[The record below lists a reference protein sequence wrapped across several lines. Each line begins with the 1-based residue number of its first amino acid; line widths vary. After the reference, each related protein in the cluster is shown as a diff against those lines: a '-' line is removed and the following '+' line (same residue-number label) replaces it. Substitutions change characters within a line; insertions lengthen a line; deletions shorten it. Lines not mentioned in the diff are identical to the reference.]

1 MLLSSVAETMFWTGR
16 YIERANA
23 LSRTVQGYERLCLD
37 LPGARSLDFRPLL
50 GLVGRESRASTE
62 LARDVSA
69 LLGVLVL
76 DPNNPSSV
84 KGALGRARENLRQ
97 ARVMTPPKV
106 WETLNAL
113 FVDLSRTDGEHVPA
127 IMGVLEKVAFACD
140 RIEGELDAS
149 MTRDGAYS
157 FLRMGRHVERTD
169 MLLRTMSALLP
180 TLGTIGI
187 SRAYDDVRSLGFLRL
202 IGAHSMYSR
211 RHHARAELRTILAFL
226 VLEAT
231 FPRSVIHALHVIDR
245 ELLGLPLQQ
254 KPRNAV
260 QFSIEQAHAL
270 GASAPDELS
279 ARLASMLA
287 SLETLHDAICGA
299 YFPAE
304 PASAPADGVTNVGA
318 PGPVAE
324 QTEVPGA
331 SSSAQRAAGREQ
343 ASALP
348 TSGG

>member
-50 GLVGRESRASTE
+50 GLVGRESLGSTD
-62 LARDVSA
+62 AVRDASA
-69 LLGVLVL
+69 LLAGLVL

-84 KGALGRARENLRQ
+84 KGSLGRARENLRQ

-106 WETLNAL
+106 WETLNTL
-113 FVDLSRTDGEHVPA
+113 FLNLSSTDGEHVPA
-127 IMGVLEKVAFACD
+127 IMGVLENVAFACD
-140 RIEGELDAS
+140 RIEGELEAS

-157 FLRMGRHVERTD
+157 FLRMGRYVERTD
-169 MLLRTMSALLP
+169 MFLRTMSALLP
-180 TLGTIGI
+180 ALGTIDPG
-187 SRAYDDVRSLGFLRL
+187 RAYDDVRWLGFLRL

-211 RHHARAELRTILAFL
+211 RHHAHVELRTILAFL
-226 VLEAT
+226 VLDAA
-231 FPRSVIHALHVIDR
+231 FPRSVVHALHVIDH

-254 KPRNAV
+254 RPRNAV

-270 GASAPDELS
+270 GASGPDELA
-279 ARLASMLA
+279 ARLASTLE
-287 SLETLHDAICGA
+287 SLEALHGAICDA

-304 PASAPADGVTNVGA
+304 PASSTPAEFANDAGA
-318 PGPVAE
+318 PGPVPG
-324 QTEVPGA
+324 QTQALSA
-331 SSSAQRAAGREQ
+331 SSSAQRVAGREQ
-343 ASALP
+343 SAVPASD
-348 TSGG
+348 G